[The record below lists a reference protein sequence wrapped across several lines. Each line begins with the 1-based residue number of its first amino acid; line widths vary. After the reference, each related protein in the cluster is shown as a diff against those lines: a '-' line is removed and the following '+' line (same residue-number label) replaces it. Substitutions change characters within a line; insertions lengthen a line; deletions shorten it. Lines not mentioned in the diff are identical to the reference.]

1 MVTSHRASL
10 VPPLYRLSGPKAM
23 GGYTVVTSHGSRYE
37 LYSLP
42 KLPGDQGGWTML
54 TSRALVFLFALCL
67 SLNAWCQAPPQSAP
81 IASKP
86 APGAFVD
93 VEAGKLYYEEC
104 GTGPDGVI
112 LIHDGIAHSAVWD
125 DVWPTF
131 CKRFHTIRYDRRGY
145 GRTPA
150 STTWYTETEDLATLL
165 RNRKV
170 NQAILVGSSHGGEL
184 SIDFTLQYPALVR
197 QLVLVGA
204 VVSGLPYSDH
214 FLNRGINNSQPF
226 EKNDVTAGLAN
237 WGKDKYLLA
246 PAHDSAKKRLLE
258 LLTANPQDMTHS
270 DYARPT
276 QPALHR
282 LKEIRVPTLILVG
295 DADIPDVHAHA
306 GAIEA
311 GIDGSKRVIISEAG
325 HLMYLE
331 KPEEFSRAVISF
343 IDSNGP

>member
-1 MVTSHRASL
+1 MTI
-10 VPPLYRLSGPKAM
+10 
-23 GGYTVVTSHGSRYE
+23 T
-37 LYSLP
+37 
-42 KLPGDQGGWTML
+42 
-54 TSRALVFLFALCL
+54 RALALLSALCM
-67 SLNAWCQAPPQSAP
+67 SLNARCQAPPQKAP
-81 IASKP
+81 VASQP

-93 VEAGKLYYEEC
+93 VEAGKVYYEEC
-104 GTGPDGVI
+104 GTGPEAVI
-112 LIHDGIAHSAVWD
+112 LIHDGLAHSAVWD

-131 CKRFHTIRYDRRGY
+131 CKRFHAIRYDRRGY

-150 STTWYTETEDLATLL
+150 STTWYTETEDLAALL

-170 NQAILVGSSHGGEL
+170 NHAILVGSSHGGEL

-204 VVSGLPYSDH
+204 VVSGLPYTDH
-214 FLNRGINNSQPF
+214 FLNRGISNSQPF
-226 EKNDVTAGLAN
+226 EKNDIPAGIAN
-237 WGKDKYLLA
+237 WAKDRYLLA
-246 PAHDSAKKRLLE
+246 PAHDTAKKRLLD

-311 GIDGSKRVIISEAG
+311 GIAGSKRVVISEAG

-331 KPEEFSRAVISF
+331 KPEEFSRVVISF

>member
-1 MVTSHRASL
+1 MPYRMV
-10 VPPLYRLSGPKAM
+10 
-23 GGYTVVTSHGSRYE
+23 
-37 LYSLP
+37 
-42 KLPGDQGGWTML
+42 PGIHPERSCSFKD
-54 TSRALVFLFALCL
+54 R
-67 SLNAWCQAPPQSAP
+67 P
-81 IASKP
+81 
-86 APGAFVD
+86 PGAFVD

-104 GTGPDGVI
+104 GTGPDAVI

-170 NQAILVGSSHGGEL
+170 SHAILVGSSHGGEL

-197 QLVLVGA
+197 QLILVGA
-204 VVSGLPYSDH
+204 VVSGFPYTDH
-214 FLNRGINNSQPF
+214 FLNRGMSNSQSF
-226 EKNDVTAGLAN
+226 EKNDVAAGLAN
-237 WGKDKYLLA
+237 WAKDKYLLA
-246 PAHDSAKKRLLE
+246 PSHDAAKKRLLD

-270 DYARPT
+270 DFARPT
-276 QPALHR
+276 QPALDR
-282 LKEIRVPTLILVG
+282 LKEIRVPTLILAG

-311 GIDGSKRVIISEAG
+311 GIPGSKRVVITDAG

-331 KPEEFSRAVISF
+331 KPEEFSRAVITF
-343 IDSNGP
+343 IDANGL